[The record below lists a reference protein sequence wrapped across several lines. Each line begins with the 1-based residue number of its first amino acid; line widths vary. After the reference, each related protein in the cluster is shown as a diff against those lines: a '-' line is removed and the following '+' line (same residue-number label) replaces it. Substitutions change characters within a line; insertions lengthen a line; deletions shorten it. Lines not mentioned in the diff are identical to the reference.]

1 MDKNSFNFKK
11 NKIQSNNNDSYKNF
25 ISNNVINNKNDINNN
40 KYLIIFDV
48 DKTITDEDSLD
59 VTSKILLTKNQL
71 KALDFAINNIE
82 SWSECL
88 NYFYCLIKINHKSI
102 QDIKNSLKKVKL
114 TEKFQDVFSFLREN
128 KKYFDNII
136 ISSGNKFS
144 IKNIMQINHFN
155 DIIKNVYANES
166 YVLND
171 RVYIF
176 NSNRHQCDIC
186 DISLCKKTE
195 LDKYLNSI
203 DNNKNDNNNEYKR
216 FIFICDGYNDLWL
229 VRYFKEDDYV
239 LLRKNYDLYNTLYNE
254 NIEYKIIC
262 NLIPWENGD
271 DIIQILNKILIK
283 DNKK

>member
-11 NKIQSNNNDSYKNF
+11 NKIQSNNNDSYKNI
-25 ISNNVINNKNDINNN
+25 ISNNINNNKNNINNN

-48 DKTITDEDSLD
+48 DKTITNEDSLD

-88 NYFYCLIKINHKSI
+88 NYFYCLIKINNKSI

-144 IKNIMQINHFN
+144 IKNLMQINHFN

-166 YVLND
+166 YILND

-195 LDKYLNSI
+195 LDKYLASI
-203 DNNKNDNNNEYKR
+203 DNNNNNNNEYKR
-216 FIFICDGYNDLWL
+216 FIFICDGYNDLCL

-271 DIIQILNKILIK
+271 DIIQILNKILTK
-283 DNKK
+283 DFKK

>member
-11 NKIQSNNNDSYKNF
+11 NKIQSNNNDSYKNNIF
-25 ISNNVINNKNDINNN
+25 NNIINKKYNINNN

-82 SWSECL
+82 SCSECL
-88 NYFYCLIKINHKSI
+88 DYFYLLIKINNKTI
-102 QDIKNSLKKVKL
+102 QDIQNSLKKVRL
-114 TEKFQDVFSFLREN
+114 TENFQNVFSFLREN

-155 DIIKNVYANES
+155 DIIKKVYANES
-166 YVLND
+166 YILND

-195 LDKYLNSI
+195 LDKYLNNDDV
-203 DNNKNDNNNEYKR
+203 DNNNNNNNNNNDDDDDNNNNNNNNNEYKR
-216 FIFICDGYNDLWL
+216 FIFICDGYNDLCL

-239 LLRKNYDLYNTLYNE
+239 LLRKN
-254 NIEYKIIC
+254 
-262 NLIPWENGD
+262 
-271 DIIQILNKILIK
+271 
-283 DNKK
+283 